1 MGKVY
6 NMVMKYKN
14 KYPGAISFRLKKHCK
29 LVESHLYP
37 DEEVI
42 YAFCAQKNDEWYD
55 ISNTNV
61 ICLTNKRMIVA
72 TKRVLFGYFFISV
85 VPNHFNDLTIFN
97 GLIWGKIL
105 IDTVK
110 EEVLLTNIPVK
121 AMHELDIRLT
131 DYFNKYKRIKVDNEN
146 RSI

>member
-6 NMVMKYKN
+6 KMVMAYKS

-29 LVESHLYP
+29 LVEEHLYP
-37 DEEVI
+37 DEEVL
-42 YAFCAQKNDEWYD
+42 YAFCAQKNDSWYD
-55 ISNTNV
+55 LCNTNV

-72 TKRVLFGYFFISV
+72 TKRLVYGYFFISIA
-85 VPNHFNDLTIFN
+85 PNHFNDLTIYN

-110 EEVLLTNIPVK
+110 EEVMLSNIPVK
-121 AMHELDIRLT
+121 AMHELDVRLT
-131 DYFNKYKRIKVDNEN
+131 QYFEQFKKARVEI
-146 RSI
+146 R